1 MTHPLGKHRL
11 ALVPMGMGG
20 GGEENLIISVLSTL
34 PTEDGCL

>member
-11 ALVPMGMGG
+11 ALVPMGMG